1 MMRKN
6 WTNVLIAPNKS
17 IREALIL
24 INNEA
29 LRIALVVDDEKHLLG
44 VLTDGDVRRALL
56 KNTSLSAS
64 VFEVMNPHPITIE
77 PGLPKCGFNSEV
89 QR

>member
-1 MMRKN
+1 MRKN

-29 LRIALVVDDEKHLLG
+29 LRIALVVDDEKHL
-44 VLTDGDVRRALL
+44 DR
-56 KNTSLSAS
+56 KS
-64 VFEVMNPHPITIE
+64 VV
-77 PGLPKCGFNSEV
+77 
-89 QR
+89 